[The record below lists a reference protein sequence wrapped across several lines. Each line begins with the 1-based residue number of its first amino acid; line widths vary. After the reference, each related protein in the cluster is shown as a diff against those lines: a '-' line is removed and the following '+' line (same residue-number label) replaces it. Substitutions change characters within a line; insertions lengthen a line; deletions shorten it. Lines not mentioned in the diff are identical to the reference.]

1 MAVTEGMR
9 RIVGGVDTH
18 KDLHVAAVVDE
29 QDRVIER
36 RCFATTRQ
44 GYRQMLAWMRSFG
57 ELQRIG
63 IKSTGSYGAGL
74 LRFMHQAGIA
84 VLEVTTPDKQDRRRR
99 GKNDDLDAQN
109 AAHAAFAGQRTVTPR
124 SRDGMIESL
133 RVLMA
138 CRKTAVSARRVA
150 LQMIHNTI
158 VCAPDGLRDQL
169 RGLTRMQL
177 VRTLA
182 AWRPDLTAYRDLDS
196 AYRIGLKSLARR
208 YLELHDEIADLDA
221 IIAAIVD
228 ELAPNLVA
236 CNSIGH
242 IGAAQL
248 LLTAGDNPERLRSE
262 ASFASLCG
270 VSPVPASSGKTVRHR
285 LNRGGD
291 RAANSALHIIA
302 IGRLRTDQRTKD
314 YVARRIAEGHSKLD
328 AIRALKRYLAREVFT
343 LITQRRR
350 EPGLE
355 DKLARRGIARQT
367 LASLTYTQWEA
378 WLAIGFDRDLLIVAP
393 AHGAERSPAFAPSDP
408 PRASQAT
415 HLQRLTA
422 INRYPAP
429 PFTNTDNLV
438 AQVVSSGV
446 IVKALV
452 KAEKTK
458 TPRQPRNLPFASLG
472 SLFMGRDRDLNA
484 LRAALVLD
492 KEAAVV
498 GRALHGLGGVGKT
511 RLAIEYAFRHAPNY
525 SALLF
530 VRADDAVALDA
541 KSRRARQHQSS

>member
-1 MAVTEGMR
+1 MAVIEGVC

-18 KDLHVAAVVDE
+18 KDLHVAAIVDE
-29 QDRVIER
+29 QDRVIGTR
-36 RCFATTRQ
+36 SFATTRQ

-63 IKSTGSYGAGL
+63 IESTGSYGAGL
-74 LRFMHQAGIA
+74 LRFMQQAKVT

-158 VCAPDGLRDQL
+158 VCAPDDLRDQL
-169 RGLTRMQL
+169 RSLTRMQL

-182 AWRPDLTAYRDLDS
+182 SWRPDLTAYRDLDS

-208 YLELHDEIADLDA
+208 YLELHDEIADLDVM
-221 IIAAIVD
+221 IASIVD
-228 ELAPNLVA
+228 ELAPNLIA
-236 CNSIGH
+236 RNSIGH
-242 IGAAQL
+242 IGASQL

-314 YVARRIAEGHSKLD
+314 YVTRRIAQGACAAYCEPRTPFCLSSGNSSLSSTARRRKRRGGAELVVAQSSANNAANASRSWAVSVSAKRSTIETLATAARPCHAGAYPFSW
-328 AIRALKRYLAREVFT
+328 ATTYRNVARALTSALASW
-343 LITQRRR
+343 QRRR
-350 EPGLE
+350 
-355 DKLARRGIARQT
+355 Q
-367 LASLTYTQWEA
+367 
-378 WLAIGFDRDLLIVAP
+378 
-393 AHGAERSPAFAPSDP
+393 ER
-408 PRASQAT
+408 
-415 HLQRLTA
+415 
-422 INRYPAP
+422 
-429 PFTNTDNLV
+429 
-438 AQVVSSGV
+438 
-446 IVKALV
+446 
-452 KAEKTK
+452 
-458 TPRQPRNLPFASLG
+458 
-472 SLFMGRDRDLNA
+472 
-484 LRAALVLD
+484 
-492 KEAAVV
+492 
-498 GRALHGLGGVGKT
+498 
-511 RLAIEYAFRHAPNY
+511 
-525 SALLF
+525 
-530 VRADDAVALDA
+530 
-541 KSRRARQHQSS
+541 